1 MNVHPTRA
9 SFTRRSFLT
18 GIGAMTTAAVVAAC
32 GSATA
37 PNPTAVPAAPTGAPA
52 TPVAAPTRAGPA
64 TTPAAPA
71 AANTTAATPATSA
84 SASTS
89 TGPTY
94 SPAKLDGKTI
104 NTWIL
109 DFAPFKE
116 YWGKLGQRFEQL
128 TGAKVNFQPQAWPLE
143 VKLVASMAAGTVP
156 DVVNLMGKD
165 TATVIPPKRDLLEP
179 TDDVVFKTLG
189 IDPNTYFTPD
199 AIGCWLSDGKHWG
212 IPLQDNVVSL
222 CYYTRPDYLKASNAE
237 DLWPRTQ
244 GKDIFGSFD
253 QVYELAKKLQVE
265 SNGRVTRSGTNS
277 AGWMRTN
284 IFSAMKSLGVDWWD
298 PSNKKFNLDSDA
310 AVQAFDAIIAT
321 PVKLGIETQ
330 LNQTA
335 EDAFDQGKISLS
347 RSTISTQSAAQANHF
362 SVTDV
367 AAPPLKGGKVAFVGE
382 GGWGTVVP
390 RQGKS
395 KDAALEFLKFLVT
408 PDGERI
414 WIPIFGGTPPA
425 IQSLRDD
432 PLFKSTDAENTRTYL
447 TYQPLTTYMG
457 NGYGDEE
464 VMSPMVDAIG
474 DEVRQGKLTPQQASQ
489 QLQKQ
494 LTDAYNKFY
503 SES

>member
-1 MNVHPTRA
+1 MSA
-9 SFTRRSFLT
+9 SPLRKRVTRRGFLVGT
-18 GIGAMTTAAVVAAC
+18 SGFAVATVLAAC
-32 GSATA
+32 QAPSTA
-37 PNPTAVPAAPTGAPA
+37 SPTVAPANSPTAAPTSAA
-52 TPVAAPTRAGPA
+52 AAAPTKASPVSA
-64 TTPAAPA
+64 PVATAASAETTPLSS
-71 AANTTAATPATSA
+71 TAAT
-84 SASTS
+84 
-89 TGPTY
+89 GPIY
-94 SPAKLDGKTI
+94 SPAKLNGRTI
-104 NTWIL
+104 NVWIL

-143 VKLVASMAAGTVP
+143 VKLVAAMAAGTVP

-179 TDDVVFKTLG
+179 TDDTVFKTLG
-189 IDPNTYFTPD
+189 IDTNNYFTPD

-212 IPLQDNVVSL
+212 VPLQDSVVSL

-244 GKDIFGSFD
+244 GKDIFDSFD
-253 QVYELAKKLQVE
+253 HVYELAKKLQQE
-265 SNGRVTRSGTNS
+265 SNGKVMRWGTNS

-284 IFSAMKSLGVDWWD
+284 LFSAMKTLGVDWWE
-298 PSNKKFNLDSDA
+298 PGNKKFNMDSDA
-310 AVQAFDAIIAT
+310 AIQAIEAIIAT

-335 EDAFDQGKISLS
+335 EDAFDQGKIALS
-347 RSTISTQSAAQANHF
+347 RSTISTQSAAQQNHF

-382 GGWGTVVP
+382 GGWGAVVP
-390 RQGKS
+390 RQAKN
-395 KDAALEFLKFLVT
+395 KDAGLELLKFLVT

-414 WIPIFGGTPPA
+414 WLPIFGGTPPA
-425 IQSLRDD
+425 IKALRDD
-432 PLFKSTDAENTRTYL
+432 PLFQSADAENTRTYL

-464 VMSPMVDAIG
+464 VMSPMIDSVG
-474 DEVRQGKLTPQQASQ
+474 DEVRQGKLTAKQAAQQI
-489 QLQKQ
+489 QKN
-494 LTDAYNKFY
+494 LVDAFNKFY
-503 SES
+503 NES